1 MTDYRLFFEEAATK
15 MYPSVLLHGY
25 GVNGKISGSVGAVG
39 EMSGGVAAILHA
51 PLGCGFHYRFS
62 ARRRHQPFF
71 ALFSSD
77 LTETE
82 IVFGGEEKLLAAA
95 RAVWTRYRPA
105 LLMLIPSPVT
115 DVLNEDLRGAAE
127 TLRAEGIPAA
137 AIRSELFSHRDKS
150 YARRRLKELAALKI
164 TGDNRL
170 EMELK
175 GCGFTEA
182 LWAVVEQVMEPQR
195 REERSLNIETVGWG
209 SEGMAVLREIEAF
222 LAGAEVRVNC
232 WIPSSELEKL
242 KRAPAAALNLVKR
255 IRWARRMRERF
266 GTDYLHLNDSGRYA
280 GLDGIG
286 RFYADVGEKL
296 GVSGE
301 LAPLIRRGREEALA
315 ETAEAR
321 AVLGKARCALVC
333 RGLQTAPFTLKTYAD
348 SLGLGV
354 GTVCIVLTE
363 EMRRTQGLTPALE
376 EKLMARLRDAVEL
389 YSPGTEILMNPD
401 RAAMCRCFSAADA
414 VAGTDDFTLEG
425 LGAPLI
431 HPAAGDFSLS
441 YPSYVRAVKRMAA
454 RLEQREPR
462 QELLLNRMPFSTA
475 HLPRLDNVPGI
486 AAREMWERMWLSRE
500 REGEL

>member
-175 GCGFTEA
+175 GCGFT
-182 LWAVVEQVMEPQR
+182 LSPRWMRPGRGGRTSTRCLVQ
-195 REERSLNIETVGWG
+195 TGW
-209 SEGMAVLREIEAF
+209 
-222 LAGAEVRVNC
+222 
-232 WIPSSELEKL
+232 
-242 KRAPAAALNLVKR
+242 
-255 IRWARRMRERF
+255 
-266 GTDYLHLNDSGRYA
+266 
-280 GLDGIG
+280 
-286 RFYADVGEKL
+286 
-296 GVSGE
+296 
-301 LAPLIRRGREEALA
+301 
-315 ETAEAR
+315 
-321 AVLGKARCALVC
+321 
-333 RGLQTAPFTLKTYAD
+333 
-348 SLGLGV
+348 
-354 GTVCIVLTE
+354 
-363 EMRRTQGLTPALE
+363 
-376 EKLMARLRDAVEL
+376 
-389 YSPGTEILMNPD
+389 PGTISENRSGHSL
-401 RAAMCRCFSAADA
+401 RAKPSTRC
-414 VAGTDDFTLEG
+414 
-425 LGAPLI
+425 
-431 HPAAGDFSLS
+431 
-441 YPSYVRAVKRMAA
+441 VR
-454 RLEQREPR
+454 
-462 QELLLNRMPFSTA
+462 
-475 HLPRLDNVPGI
+475 
-486 AAREMWERMWLSRE
+486 
-500 REGEL
+500 